1 MVNFKIYDVTDI
13 SRSKSNQAMKFGQII
28 KYSMKNI
35 ILEKSWKNEVGR
47 LVPDFF
53 FLKKKMCYIR

>member
-53 FLKKKMCYIR
+53 FFFKKMCYIR